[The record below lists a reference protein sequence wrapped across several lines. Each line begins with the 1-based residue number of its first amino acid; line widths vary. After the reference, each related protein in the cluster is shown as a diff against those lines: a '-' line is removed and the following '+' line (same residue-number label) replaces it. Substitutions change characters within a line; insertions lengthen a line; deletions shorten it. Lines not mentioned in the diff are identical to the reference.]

1 MALYLGNNKVSLNSG
16 YTTTSGMKAYF
27 NAGGKC
33 RSSSATNFTN
43 IIHYDDTSDLTSM
56 DDMFMDCVRLTTIPL
71 IDTSKVT
78 NMGRMFY
85 NCDELTSVP
94 LFDTSKVTDMREMF
108 TGCVK
113 LTTIPLFNTSKVTS
127 MSYMFQNCDRLSI
140 IPALDVSNV
149 DSMTD
154 MFKMCSKLREIH
166 MTGMKVSFDI
176 SASTLFTR
184 EALIE
189 IFNNLATV
197 TTTKYLTIGN
207 TNVEKLTAIDLAI
220 AEDKGW
226 RVVGDKL

>member
-1 MALYLGNNKVSLNSG
+1 MALYLGNNKISLNSG

-33 RSSSATNFTN
+33 RSTSATNFTD
-43 IIHYDDTSDLTSM
+43 IIHYDDTSNLTDMS
-56 DDMFMDCVRLTTIPL
+56 DMFSGCNNLMEIPL

-78 NMGRMFY
+78 NMGGMFFSC
-85 NCDELTSVP
+85 N
-94 LFDTSKVTDMREMF
+94 
-108 TGCVK
+108 K
-113 LTTIPLFNTSKVTS
+113 LVTIPLLNTSNVNS
-127 MSYMFQNCDRLSI
+127 MYQMFYGCSELTE

-149 DSMTD
+149 NLLSD
-154 MFKMCSKLREIH
+154 MFFGCSKLREIH

-197 TTTKYLTIGN
+197 TETKYLTIGN
-207 TNVEKLTAIDLAI
+207 TNVEKLTAIDFAI

>member
-1 MALYLGNNKVSLNSG
+1 MALYLGNNKISLNSG

-33 RSSSATNFTN
+33 RSTSATNFTD
-43 IIHYDDTSDLTSM
+43 IIHYDDTSNLTDMS
-56 DDMFMDCVRLTTIPL
+56 DMFSGCNNLMEIPL

-78 NMGRMFY
+78 NMGGMFFSC
-85 NCDELTSVP
+85 NKLVTIP
-94 LFDTSKVTDMREMF
+94 LIDTSKVKDMGNMF
-108 TGCVK
+108 HGCDK
-113 LTTIPLFNTSKVTS
+113 LTTIPLLNTSNVNS
-127 MSYMFQNCDRLSI
+127 MYQMFYGCSELTE

-149 DSMTD
+149 NLLSD
-154 MFKMCSKLREIH
+154 MFFGCSKLREIH

-197 TTTKYLTIGN
+197 TETKYLTIGN
-207 TNVEKLTAIDLAI
+207 TNVEKLTAIDFAI